1 MNAMLYLTFVPLCGP
16 VGFGCLVSWQHCSV
30 GLTCSVTCNL
40 ELLVVDVK
48 WLLLVLKGKEKGL
61 VGGRGEGKS

>member
-1 MNAMLYLTFVPLCGP
+1 M
-16 VGFGCLVSWQHCSV
+16 
-30 GLTCSVTCNL
+30 GLTCSVTCHL

-61 VGGRGEGKS
+61 FGRRGEGKS

>member
-1 MNAMLYLTFVPLCGP
+1 
-16 VGFGCLVSWQHCSV
+16 V
-30 GLTCSVTCNL
+30 GLTCSVTCHL
-40 ELLVVDVK
+40 ELVVVDVK